1 MTKNKNK
8 DKYKDAG
15 VNIDEGQKF
24 IDDIKNLTSALNTK
38 YSLSSIGG
46 FSGYV
51 EIPKNISNP
60 VYALACDGVGTKM
73 RVALRL
79 NDLSTIG
86 IDLVAMCVNDLIVSG
101 AKPVAFLDYY
111 GCATLD
117 REKGQQILKGIL
129 EGCLQSDCDLVGGET
144 AEMPD
149 HYKGENFDLV
159 GFSMGVN
166 DKEKIIDGSNI
177 VEGNII
183 LGLPSS
189 GFHSNG
195 FSLINK
201 IIDDSASN
209 KLLEKLLTPT
219 KIYVKEVME
228 LLEHVEINGM
238 AHITG
243 GGFEENLSR
252 INNNFTMNI
261 DKTKWNMPQIFS
273 EIQSLG
279 NIEEDEMFKVF
290 NCGIGYV
297 LILSKENAIKA
308 KEINQSLIEIG
319 FVSKASTKFEFI

>member
-38 YSLSSIGG
+38 YSLNSIGG
-46 FSGYV
+46 FSGYI
-51 EIPKNISNP
+51 EIPKNVSNP

-79 NDLSTIG
+79 NNLSTIG

-166 DKEKIIDGSNI
+166 DKETIIDGSNI
-177 VEGNII
+177 AEGNII

-201 IIDDSASN
+201 IIDKSASN
-209 KLLEKLLTPT
+209 ELLEKLLTPT

-228 LLEHVEINGM
+228 LLENVEINGM

-279 NIEEDEMFKVF
+279 SIEEDEMFKVF

>member
-8 DKYKDAG
+8 DKYKDSG

-24 IDDIKNLTSALNTK
+24 IDDIKNLTSAFNTK
-38 YSLSSIGG
+38 YALNSIGG

-51 EIPKNISNP
+51 EIPKDISNP

-73 RVALRL
+73 RIALRI

-101 AKPVAFLDYY
+101 AKPIAFLDYY
-111 GCATLD
+111 GCASLN
-117 REKGQQILKGIL
+117 RQKGQQILKGVL
-129 EGCLQSDCDLVGGET
+129 EGCSQSECDLVGGET

-149 HYKGENFDLV
+149 HYKDENFDLV

-166 DKEKIIDGSNI
+166 DKNQIIDGSKI
-177 VEGNII
+177 EEGNII
-183 LGLPSS
+183 LGLPST

-201 IIDDSASN
+201 ILNIDAPN
-209 KLLEKLLTPT
+209 ELLKKLLIPT

-228 LLEHVEINGM
+228 LLEICEIKGM

-261 DKTKWNMPQIFS
+261 DKTKWNMPQVFQ

-297 LILSKENAIKA
+297 LILSKESASKAI
-308 KEINQSLIEIG
+308 EINQNLIEIG
-319 FVSKASTKFEFI
+319 FVTKESNKFKFI

>member
-24 IDDIKNLTSALNTK
+24 IDDIKILTSSANTK
-38 YSLSSIGG
+38 YSLSNIGG

-51 EIPKNISNP
+51 EIPKDISNP

-73 RVALRL
+73 RIALRAD
-79 NDLSTIG
+79 DLSTIG
-86 IDLVAMCVNDLIVSG
+86 IDLVAMCVNDLVVSG
-101 AKPVAFLDYY
+101 ARPIAFLDYY
-111 GCATLD
+111 GCANLD
-117 REKGQQILKGIL
+117 REKGKEILKGIL
-129 EGCLQSDCDLVGGET
+129 EGCLQSECDLVGGET

-166 DKEKIIDGSNI
+166 DKNKIIDGSKI
-177 VEGNII
+177 EEGNII

-189 GFHSNG
+189 GVHSNG
-195 FSLINK
+195 FSLINNIVDIATPNEFLK
-201 IIDDSASN
+201 
-209 KLLEKLLTPT
+209 KLLTPT

-228 LLEHVEINGM
+228 LLKHIQINGM

-252 INNNFTMNI
+252 INSNFTMNI
-261 DKTKWNMPQIFS
+261 DKTKWSMPQVFC

-297 LILSKENAIKA
+297 FILSEESALKA
-308 KEINQSLIEIG
+308 KEINQNLIEIG
-319 FVSKASTKFEFI
+319 FVTKESTKFKFI

>member
-8 DKYKDAG
+8 DKYKDSG

-24 IDDIKNLTSALNTK
+24 IDDIKNLTSAFNTK
-38 YSLSSIGG
+38 YSLNNIGG

-51 EIPKNISNP
+51 EIPKDISNP

-73 RVALRL
+73 RIALRM

-101 AKPVAFLDYY
+101 AKPIAFLDYY
-111 GCATLD
+111 GCASLD
-117 REKGQQILKGIL
+117 REKGQQILKGVL
-129 EGCLQSDCDLVGGET
+129 EGCSQSECDLVGGET

-149 HYKGENFDLV
+149 HYKDENFDLV

-166 DKEKIIDGSNI
+166 DKNQIIDGSKI
-177 VEGNII
+177 EEGNII

-201 IIDDSASN
+201 ILDIDAPN
-209 KLLEKLLTPT
+209 ELLKKLLIPT

-228 LLEHVEINGM
+228 LLELCEIKGM

-261 DKTKWNMPQIFS
+261 DKTKWHMPQVFK

-297 LILSKENAIKA
+297 LILSKESAAKA
-308 KEINQSLIEIG
+308 KEMNQNLIEIG
-319 FVSKASTKFEFI
+319 FVTKESNKFKFI

>member
-8 DKYKDAG
+8 DKYKDSG
-15 VNIDEGQKF
+15 VNIDEGQEF
-24 IDDIKNLTSALNTK
+24 IEDIRNLTSALNPK

-51 EIPKNISNP
+51 EIPNNISNP

-101 AKPVAFLDYY
+101 AKPIAFLDYY
-111 GCATLD
+111 GCAILD
-117 REKGQQILKGIL
+117 REKGRQILEGII

-144 AEMPD
+144 AEMPE

-166 DKEKIIDGSNI
+166 DRKKIIDGSKI
-177 VEGNII
+177 EEGNVI

-201 IIDDSASN
+201 IIDNFESN
-209 KLLEKLLTPT
+209 ELLEKLLTPT
-219 KIYVKEVME
+219 KIYVKEVLE
-228 LLEHVEINGM
+228 LLEQVEVRGM

-243 GGFEENLSR
+243 GGFEENLTR
-252 INNNFTMNI
+252 INDDFTMNI
-261 DKTKWNMPQIFS
+261 DKTKWKMPQIFS
-273 EIQSLG
+273 DVQSLG
-279 NIEEDEMFKVF
+279 KIEEDEMFKVF

-297 LILSKENAIKA
+297 LILTKENASKA
-308 KEINQSLIEIG
+308 KEINQDLIEIG
-319 FVSKASTKFEFI
+319 FVTKESSRFKFI

>member
-24 IDDIKNLTSALNTK
+24 IEDIKNLTSALNTK
-38 YSLSSIGG
+38 YSLNSIGG
-46 FSGYV
+46 FSGYI
-51 EIPKNISNP
+51 EIPKNVSNP

-166 DKEKIIDGSNI
+166 DKETIIDGSNI
-177 VEGNII
+177 AEGNII

-201 IIDDSASN
+201 IIGKSAPN
-209 KLLEKLLTPT
+209 ELLEKLLTPT

-279 NIEEDEMFKVF
+279 SIEEDEMFKVF

-319 FVSKASTKFEFI
+319 FVTKASTKFEFI

>member
-1 MTKNKNK
+1 
-8 DKYKDAG
+8 
-15 VNIDEGQKF
+15 
-24 IDDIKNLTSALNTK
+24 
-38 YSLSSIGG
+38 
-46 FSGYV
+46 
-51 EIPKNISNP
+51 
-60 VYALACDGVGTKM
+60 M

-129 EGCLQSDCDLVGGET
+129 EGCTQSDCDLVGGET

-166 DKEKIIDGSNI
+166 DKETIIDGSNI
-177 VEGNII
+177 AEGNII

-201 IIDDSASN
+201 IIDDGASN

-252 INNNFTMNI
+252 INKNFTMNI

-319 FVSKASTKFEFI
+319 FVTKASTKFEFI

>member
-38 YSLSSIGG
+38 YSLNSIGG
-46 FSGYV
+46 FSGYI
-51 EIPKNISNP
+51 EIPKNVSNP

-166 DKEKIIDGSNI
+166 DKETIIDGSNI
-177 VEGNII
+177 AEGNII

-201 IIDDSASN
+201 IIDKSAPN
-209 KLLEKLLTPT
+209 ELLEKLLTPT

-319 FVSKASTKFEFI
+319 FVTKASTKFEFI

>member
-8 DKYKDAG
+8 DKYKDSG

-24 IDDIKNLTSALNTK
+24 IDDIKNLTSAFNTK
-38 YSLSSIGG
+38 YALNSIGG

-51 EIPKNISNP
+51 EIPKDISNP

-73 RVALRL
+73 RIALRI

-101 AKPVAFLDYY
+101 AKPIAFLDYY
-111 GCATLD
+111 GCASLD
-117 REKGQQILKGIL
+117 REKGQQILKGVL
-129 EGCLQSDCDLVGGET
+129 EGCSQSECDLVGGET

-149 HYKGENFDLV
+149 HYKDENFDLV

-166 DKEKIIDGSNI
+166 DKNQIVDGSKI
-177 VEGNII
+177 EEGNII

-195 FSLINK
+195 YSLINK
-201 IIDDSASN
+201 ILDIDAPN
-209 KLLEKLLTPT
+209 ELLKKLLIPT

-228 LLEHVEINGM
+228 LLEVCEIKGM
-238 AHITG
+238 AHVTG

-252 INNNFTMNI
+252 INDNFTMNI
-261 DKTKWNMPQIFS
+261 DKTKWNMPQVFK

-279 NIEEDEMFKVF
+279 DIEEDEMFKVF

-297 LILSKENAIKA
+297 LILSKENALKA
-308 KEINQSLIEIG
+308 KEINQNLIEIG
-319 FVSKASTKFEFI
+319 FVTKESTKFKFI

>member
-1 MTKNKNK
+1 MTKNKNIN
-8 DKYKDAG
+8 KYKDSG

-24 IDDIKNLTSALNTK
+24 VDDIKNLTLNLNPK
-38 YSLSSIGG
+38 YSLSNIGG

-51 EIPKNISNP
+51 EVPDNITNP

-73 RVALRL
+73 RIALKAD
-79 NDLSTIG
+79 DLSTIG

-101 AKPVAFLDYY
+101 AKPIAFLDYY
-111 GCATLD
+111 GCANLD
-117 REKGQQILKGIL
+117 RKKGQQILKGIL
-129 EGCLQSDCDLVGGET
+129 EGCSQSGCDLVGGET

-166 DKEKIIDGSNI
+166 DKNKIINGSKI
-177 VEGNII
+177 KEGNVI

-195 FSLINK
+195 YSLINN
-201 IIDDSASN
+201 IIGNAASN
-209 KLLEKLLTPT
+209 KFLEKLLTPT
-219 KIYVKEVME
+219 KIYVNEVLT
-228 LLEHVEINGM
+228 LLENVEVNGM

-252 INNNFTMNI
+252 INNNLTMNI

-279 NIEEDEMFKVF
+279 NIDDKEMFKVF

-297 LILSKENAIKA
+297 LILTEDNAAKA

-319 FVSKASTKFEFI
+319 FVTNESIKFKFI

>member
-46 FSGYV
+46 FSGYI

-166 DKEKIIDGSNI
+166 DKETIIDGSKI
-177 VEGNII
+177 AEGNII

-209 KLLEKLLTPT
+209 ELLEKLLTPT
-219 KIYVKEVME
+219 KIYVKEVIE
-228 LLEHVEINGM
+228 LLENVEINGM

-279 NIEEDEMFKVF
+279 SIEEDEMFRVF

-308 KEINQSLIEIG
+308 KKINQSLIEIG
-319 FVSKASTKFEFI
+319 FVTKASTKFEFI

>member
-38 YSLSSIGG
+38 YSLNSIGG
-46 FSGYV
+46 FSGYI
-51 EIPKNISNP
+51 EIPKNVSNP

-79 NDLSTIG
+79 NNLSTIG

-166 DKEKIIDGSNI
+166 DKETIIDGSNI
-177 VEGNII
+177 AEGNII

-201 IIDDSASN
+201 IIDKSAPN
-209 KLLEKLLTPT
+209 ELLEKLLTPT

-261 DKTKWNMPQIFS
+261 DKTKWNMPQIFR

>member
-111 GCATLD
+111 GCSTLD
-117 REKGQQILKGIL
+117 REKGKQILKGIL

-166 DKEKIIDGSNI
+166 EKETIIDGSNI
-177 VEGNII
+177 AEGNII

-201 IIDDSASN
+201 IIDDSVSN
-209 KLLEKLLTPT
+209 KLLKKILTPT

-252 INNNFTMNI
+252 INNSFTMNI

-273 EIQSLG
+273 EIQYLG

-319 FVSKASTKFEFI
+319 FVTKASTKFEFI

>member
-24 IDDIKNLTSALNTK
+24 IDDIKNITSALNTK

-46 FSGYV
+46 FSGYI

-166 DKEKIIDGSNI
+166 DKETIIDGSKI
-177 VEGNII
+177 AEGNII

-201 IIDDSASN
+201 IIDDSASTE
-209 KLLEKLLTPT
+209 LLEKLLTPT
-219 KIYVKEVME
+219 KIYVKEVIE
-228 LLEHVEINGM
+228 LLENVEINGM

-279 NIEEDEMFKVF
+279 SIEEDEMFRVF

-308 KEINQSLIEIG
+308 KKINQSLIEIG
-319 FVSKASTKFEFI
+319 FVTKASTKFEFI